1 MENAESIE
9 QMLKPTRK
17 RRGILLI
24 LFFVLASIQVASSL
38 QIQYAADAYNVRKL
52 DHAVD
57 HRFNELLLCL
67 HSGILLANCDHHQV
81 GYVAA

>member
-38 QIQYAADAYNVRKL
+38 QIQYVADAYNVRK
-52 DHAVD
+52 
-57 HRFNELLLCL
+57 
-67 HSGILLANCDHHQV
+67 SGENHP
-81 GYVAA
+81 

>member
-38 QIQYAADAYNVRKL
+38 QYAADAYNVRK
-52 DHAVD
+52 
-57 HRFNELLLCL
+57 
-67 HSGILLANCDHHQV
+67 SGENHP
-81 GYVAA
+81 

>member
-38 QIQYAADAYNVRKL
+38 QIQYAVDAYNVRK
-52 DHAVD
+52 
-57 HRFNELLLCL
+57 
-67 HSGILLANCDHHQV
+67 SGENHP
-81 GYVAA
+81 